1 MLYSLEV
8 GAVGSLTP
16 STSKNLMFSKK
27 LIAAGFAC
35 ISLFS
40 IASASPI
47 VTNGD
52 FETGDLTGWSLVY
65 GSGSATTPGLSG
77 AYKATLQN
85 ATAIRSGVLPT
96 ITGQTYRFSMDVDS
110 TAPAEFFMSL
120 VSTAPGGLF
129 HDFHWNTSP
138 VYTGAFNA
146 GGAQTYSFDYV
157 AQSSDVIFISFNS
170 KDGSAGSIDNVSVEA
185 VPEPVSML
193 VLGTGALALLRRRRR
208 A

>member
-1 MLYSLEV
+1 
-8 GAVGSLTP
+8 
-16 STSKNLMFSKK
+16 
-27 LIAAGFAC
+27 
-35 ISLFS
+35 
-40 IASASPI
+40 
-47 VTNGD
+47 
-52 FETGDLTGWSLVY
+52 
-65 GSGSATTPGLSG
+65 
-77 AYKATLQN
+77 
-85 ATAIRSGVLPT
+85 
-96 ITGQTYRFSMDVDS
+96 
-110 TAPAEFFMSL
+110 MSL